1 VKVPACEGVLGQRG
15 LGTSYIGRQVSG
27 GLSLQA
33 AQQHVGQGN
42 GMGLRFQFLA
52 EGNQH
57 GRGLALSGVTIDV
70 VHRVGE
76 EAAGLAGGIIEGA
89 DQARVVAEERVVGI
103 QQQRCS
109 EVDHIARGH
118 EVFGRLIDLGT
129 EAADQVLVYVGHDPI
144 RDYIGMQVRVGKVL
158 AYFEQNICAGQAT
171 DCVGEVELVE
181 DDAGVVREIG
191 DVGLKV
197 GLRLCRA

>member
-1 VKVPACEGVLGQRG
+1 
-15 LGTSYIGRQVSG
+15 
-27 GLSLQA
+27 
-33 AQQHVGQGN
+33 
-42 GMGLRFQFLA
+42 MGLRFQFLA

-76 EAAGLAGGIIEGA
+76 EAAGPAGGIIEGA

-109 EVDHIARGH
+109 E
-118 EVFGRLIDLGT
+118 
-129 EAADQVLVYVGHDPI
+129 
-144 RDYIGMQVRVGKVL
+144 
-158 AYFEQNICAGQAT
+158 
-171 DCVGEVELVE
+171 VGEVELVE